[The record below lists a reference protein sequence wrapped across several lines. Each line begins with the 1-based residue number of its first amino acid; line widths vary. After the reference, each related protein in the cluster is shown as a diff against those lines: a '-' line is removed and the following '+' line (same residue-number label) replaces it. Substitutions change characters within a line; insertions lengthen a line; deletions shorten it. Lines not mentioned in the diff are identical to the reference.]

1 MINKFKTEELGIGFD
16 FDVEFEE
23 NQKVN
28 CIIGKNG
35 IGKTQLLESMAKSLI
50 YTHSIFLVN
59 GNYQYKNYFIQK
71 DILEKTKDLE
81 LKIKFL
87 KTGVMQLLNILLE
100 IEMIILFLINQ

>member
-50 YTHSIFLVN
+50 YTHSMFLVN

-81 LKIKFL
+81 LKL
-87 KTGVMQLLNILLE
+87 PLE
-100 IEMIILFLINQ
+100 IELNGIKIKNNIL